1 MVKPQ
6 DGIGFSNL
14 KLFPLLVQLDIER
27 RKKVKSQ
34 RLPWKKIRENRNS
47 LLSTHSNDILEFILK
62 VWISTFF
69 SRLLNNPDLLFVCN
83 QLTQYLLTDQMDVI
97 NKLTT
102 IEIKCHSC

>member
-34 RLPWKKIRENRNS
+34 RLPWKKIGDNRNS
-47 LLSTHSNDILEFILK
+47 LLSTHSKDILEFILK
-62 VWISTFF
+62 VRISTFF
-69 SRLLNNPDLLFVCN
+69 SRLLNNPDLLFVFN

-97 NKLTT
+97 NKLQQ
-102 IEIKCHSC
+102 